1 MANTQPQIPNPKLTI
16 VSTTKNSISLR
27 WEKATDKETP
37 QSKLMYTVTWCVA
50 PYKWDNNVRHIGERK
65 LDNTAYTITGLTPST
80 TYDIYLY
87 VRDEGGWENVYAKA
101 TVTTLADVD
110 ANTAPSVPNKYV
122 SVTKI
127 NARSIVLSWQ
137 KATDKETAQD
147 KLMYLVRWSVSPF
160 STSNCKTSGWRTN
173 INSYTITGLV
183 PETTYAIQ
191 VWVTDGKKSTSYT
204 SRTVKTSTEAIATP
218 NTDAER
224 RKQIRDGLAEVKY
237 SPAALINNS
246 MFYDS
251 TVYPEA
257 MENTLENA
265 GYILT
270 VTPTEVNNK
279 EVYVRGS
286 GYENIYPGAIL
297 LIDPEITSGSPN
309 PLSRVARNKV
319 TLYGDFLAGST
330 TKQTGVDPTNL
341 GTRAAANQIM
351 RILLSDSRYKAP
363 GMQHPRTTIYTSEKQ
378 MMLDFKVDASYAGVS
393 LNVKAKTDSNEQ
405 SFVQATSLEQDYFT
419 VKLADDWRQDPSTL
433 FGSNVKWADL
443 KNAMN
448 GKALAI
454 VTSVTY
460 GRSFSYMK
468 EYSAKK
474 FTYTGSQSVKGY
486 GQSAG
491 SEQKLAESTEY
502 TCDDIFNLG
511 GTALSINVLRS
522 KKKQEDL
529 EKAMADNMEF
539 SASNQ
544 GVVTK
549 YTLQLLTG
557 PTPGTV
563 IKPQYNCKYNKIGYT
578 RCPCNVEAYVNVG
591 PVTILAGDVKVQ
603 MDVNVFR
610 VVNGK
615 PVIVQTI
622 NGSSSKKAQD
632 PWWYTFKNSRGRV
645 YGNLTPGYFVYP
657 NPLLRIRSRDSK
669 ADSYR
674 ADDEKIIDVSSGK
687 IKINLKGSVIAG
699 KNVKIVSVEDNS

>member
-1 MANTQPQIPNPKLTI
+1 MANTQPQVPVKDVTI
-16 VSTTKNSISLR
+16 VSRSKNSISIR
-27 WEKATDKETP
+27 WNKATDKETP
-37 QSKLMYTVTWCVA
+37 QSKLQYTVTWCVA
-50 PYKWDNNVRHIGERK
+50 PYVWDNKVRHIGEKK
-65 LDNTAYTITGLTPST
+65 LDNTSYVITGLTPNT
-80 TYDIYLY
+80 TYDIIIY
-87 VRDEGGWENVYAKA
+87 VRDEGGWENTYAKT
-101 TVTTLADVD
+101 TVTTLPD
-110 ANTAPSVPNKYV
+110 NTAPNVPNKN
-122 SVTKI
+122 VTISKI
-127 NARSIVLSWQ
+127 NARSISLSWQ
-137 KATDKETAQD
+137 KATDKETAQNE
-147 KLMYLVRWSVSPF
+147 LTYLVRWSPSPF
-160 STSNCKTSGWRTN
+160 NSANCRSTGWMKNTT
-173 INSYTITGLV
+173 SYTITGLS
-183 PETTYAIQ
+183 PNTTYDIEVYAGDQ
-191 VWVTDGKKSTSYT
+191 YYAASYT
-204 SRTVKTSTEAIATP
+204 KRTVKTLSETTAAPTS
-218 NTDAER
+218 DAER
-224 RKQIRDGLAEVKY
+224 RKQIRDGLASVTY
-237 SPAALINNS
+237 SPTALINNDLY
-246 MFYDS
+246 YDK
-251 TVYPEA
+251 TVYPDA
-257 MENTLENA
+257 MENTIENA
-265 GYILT
+265 GYLLT
-270 VTPTEVNNK
+270 VTPTVINNK

-297 LIDPEITSGSPN
+297 LIDPEITSGSPT

-319 TLYGDFLAGST
+319 CLYGDFLAGST
-330 TKQTGVDPTNL
+330 TKQTGVEPTNV

-351 RILLSDSRYKAP
+351 RILLADSRYKAP

-378 MMLDFKVDASYAGVS
+378 MMLDFKVDASYGGVS
-393 LNVKAKTDSNEQ
+393 LNVKAKTDSSDS

-433 FGSNVKWADL
+433 FGNNVTWADL
-443 KNAMN
+443 KKVMN

-474 FTYTGSQSVKGY
+474 FTYTGSQTVKGY
-486 GQSAG
+486 GQSA
-491 SEQKLAESTEY
+491 SAEQKLAESTEY

-511 GTALSINVLRS
+511 GTALTISALRS
-522 KKKQEDL
+522 KRKQEDL

-563 IKPQYNCKYNKIGYT
+563 IKPQYNCKYNQIGYT

-603 MDVNVFR
+603 MDVNVFC
-610 VVNGK
+610 VQNGK

-645 YGNLTPGYFVYP
+645 YGNLTKGYFVYP

-674 ADDEKIIDVSSGK
+674 SDDERRIDVSSGK

-699 KNVKIVSVEDNS
+699 KNVKIDSVEDNS